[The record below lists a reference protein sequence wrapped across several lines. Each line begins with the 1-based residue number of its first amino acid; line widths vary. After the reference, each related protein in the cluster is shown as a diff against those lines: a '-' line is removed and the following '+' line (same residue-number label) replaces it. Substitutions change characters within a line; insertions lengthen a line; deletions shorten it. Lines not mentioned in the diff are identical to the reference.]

1 MDIDKILSSIG
12 GFGFFQKRN
21 SFILGLVIF
30 IATFQTVL
38 IVFVGMEPPWKC
50 AQDSTT
56 CTLNGTFSSG
66 DENYDSRCSMNRSD
80 WEFTSG
86 FTSIVSEWDLICGKA
101 AMASLAQSILF
112 IGWIPGAFII
122 GKLSD
127 MFGRTRML
135 FPSIAVVAV
144 ASLSCSFAQH
154 LWLYLVLRAIIGFFE
169 GGVYIVLYVLST
181 EFVGPA
187 HRSLAGTLNWV
198 FFTLSLITL
207 DGLAYGLHD
216 WRHLSIAVSVPAL
229 PLFFFWLVPE
239 SCRWQLVNNRC
250 KEARQT
256 LEHIAKLNGKN
267 LPSDVMPAINN
278 VEEEKSFRGGI
289 LDLFKPRQQL
299 KQTLILWFSWLTNAM
314 VYYGVTLSA
323 GVLGGSLYLNFLLA
337 SLVELPGNLF
347 SIWFMNLLG
356 LVCMLCLASANITL
370 FFSQGPGHYQVIKII
385 SAVLGKFCISISF
398 CTIYVTSTELL
409 PTVIRNIGMGSMAVF
424 DQLGASLAPF
434 IILLVSR
441 SHPILPFSLM
451 AGFALIAG
459 LLCLLLPEPLGRR
472 TLETLDDVN
481 RDNA

>member
-154 LWLYLVLRAIIGFFE
+154 LWLYLVLRAIVGFFE

-229 PLFFFWLVPE
+229 PLFFFWWLVPE

-278 VEEEKSFRGGI
+278 VEEEKLFRGGI

-347 SIWFMNLLG
+347 SIWFMNLAFQVGGIKFYGRKRALIIG
-356 LVCMLCLASANITL
+356 LILAAL
-370 FFSQGPGHYQVIKII
+370 FCTFVSVFPKKGPGHYQVIKII

-434 IILLVSR
+434 IILLFDGGICSYR
-441 SHPILPFSLM
+441 RPSLPS
-451 AGFALIAG
+451 AT
-459 LLCLLLPEPLGRR
+459 R
-472 TLETLDDVN
+472 TPW
-481 RDNA
+481 